1 MCGLSTLGMDSFRI
15 MRLLGERRRDES
27 REGIETP
34 YGALHEPSW
43 GWVQSWSAIYIGFQ
57 RPQKGPLG
65 VSMRTRVKQ
74 PVNRKEPSWGKC
86 TGQERLSSSVFKKMF
101 YMLEN
106 YNLEGDL
113 LLNLFLTALLKILY
127 H

>member
-15 MRLLGERRRDES
+15 MRLLGERRGDES
-27 REGIETP
+27 RKGIETP

-43 GWVQSWSAIYIGFQ
+43 GWVQAWSAIYISFQ
-57 RPQKGPLG
+57 RPQKEPLG
-65 VSMRTRVKQ
+65 FSMRTHVKQ
-74 PVNRKEPSWGKC
+74 PVNREELSWRKH
-86 TGQERLSSSVFKKMF
+86 TGQEGLSSLVFKKVF

-127 H
+127 D

>member
-1 MCGLSTLGMDSFRI
+1 
-15 MRLLGERRRDES
+15 
-27 REGIETP
+27 
-34 YGALHEPSW
+34 
-43 GWVQSWSAIYIGFQ
+43 
-57 RPQKGPLG
+57 
-65 VSMRTRVKQ
+65 
-74 PVNRKEPSWGKC
+74 
-86 TGQERLSSSVFKKMF
+86 MF